1 MLNEYSLSNVL
12 LLVFQILLP
21 LIIYIVSF
29 TYVSDEQS
37 AWYEALKFKTGQNI
51 LSGNKG
57 IFVGCIVYIFTGV
70 ASLLVINAQQKKIIN
85 EDVLTT
91 KTKLENF
98 LDKEKESNIHLFL
111 FPLMILLS
119 NIGFIVAYQINNFL
133 THIILSLTSVVICL
147 YLMFHY
153 YRTISRNI
161 SLLLLPL
168 LLWQLF
174 NVIYFSIGIV
184 ETK

>member
-57 IFVGCIVYIFTGV
+57 IFIGCVVYIFTGV
-70 ASLLVINAQQKKIIN
+70 ASLLIINAQQKKIIN
-85 EDVLTT
+85 EDVLVV
-91 KTKLENF
+91 KSKLQNF

-111 FPLMILLS
+111 FPLMIMFS
-119 NIGFIVAYQINNFL
+119 NIGFVVAYQINNFL
-133 THIILSLTSVVICL
+133 THIILTSISAVICL
-147 YLMFHY
+147 YLMIHY

-161 SLLLLPL
+161 SFLLFPL
-168 LLWQLF
+168 LLWQVF
-174 NVIYFSIGIV
+174 NITYFSIGIV

>member
-37 AWYEALKFKTGQNI
+37 AWYESLKFKTGQNI

-57 IFVGCIVYIFTGV
+57 MFVGCVVYIFTGV
-70 ASLLVINAQQKKIIN
+70 ASLLIINAQQKKIIN
-85 EDVLTT
+85 EDALMP
-91 KTKLENF
+91 KSKLQNF

-111 FPLMILLS
+111 FPIMILLS
-119 NIGFIVAYQINNFL
+119 NIGFVVAYQIHNFL
-133 THIILSLTSVVICL
+133 THIILSAFSGVICL

-161 SLLLLPL
+161 SFLLLPL
-168 LLWQLF
+168 LLWQFF
-174 NVIYFSIGIV
+174 NVVYYGIGIV
-184 ETK
+184 EEK